1 MDRKKD
7 KRGWIFVKAGKQ
19 DGVWKYYIFV
29 TMSFFACNRFS
40 ESYTGFIDYGK
51 TRVESSRKRLERYYT
66 GVYAKR
72 NIALILT
79 FYRSMNMTELN
90 NDIELTFSFKAAERV
105 EKRKLGDLPINTIL
119 TLLQYGT
126 RKGNDYVNSAFA
138 SEANEKTRDE
148 LVTVFMDKVDS
159 GDFEAT
165 RDTSESDFKAF
176 VVNVL
181 KANGASAK
189 SLKGL
194 KASELIDLIALKA
207 NKPSA
212 EVEKALKAKFEAQK
226 AALKAAMESL
236 KI

>member
-1 MDRKKD
+1 M
-7 KRGWIFVKAGKQ
+7 I
-19 DGVWKYYIFV
+19 
-29 TMSFFACNRFS
+29 
-40 ESYTGFIDYGK
+40 
-51 TRVESSRKRLERYYT
+51 
-66 GVYAKR
+66 
-72 NIALILT
+72 
-79 FYRSMNMTELN
+79 ELN
-90 NDIELTFSFKAAERV
+90 ENFEITFSFKSAERV

-138 SEANEKTRDE
+138 SETNDKSRDD
-148 LVTVFMDKVDS
+148 LISAFMEKVDS

-165 RDTSESDFKAF
+165 RDTTESEFKAF

-194 KASELIDLIALKA
+194 KASELIALIALKA
-207 NKPSA
+207 NKPA
-212 EVEKALKAKFEAQK
+212 EEVEKALKAKFEAQK